1 MDKNRFRIIAVDFDG
16 TLLRSDKTIS
26 PFTRRTLLKAHREGY
41 LIIPCT
47 GRVLSGIP
55 DFISKLNICDYY
67 ITCNG
72 ANIIDARS
80 SQSIANAFFP
90 YELSVDIMEYMKG
103 LNTYFDCYSHELGY
117 VSQSFL
123 DNLEEY
129 VGNKQI
135 RELVFKT
142 RSGVDDLLSYVKER
156 HLEIEK
162 MQMFFR
168 DETER
173 EAAIQGL
180 RENFKDIVVTSSL
193 KNNVEINYHTATK
206 GEGIR
211 KLCAYLEIPVSE
223 VITFGDSSND
233 ESMLDIGS
241 FGVVMGNGDY
251 ELKKKAD
258 YIADNNDNDGVAKAI
273 VELLLK

>member
-1 MDKNRFRIIAVDFDG
+1 MDKNRFKVIAVDFDG
-16 TLLRSDKTIS
+16 TLLKNDKTIS

-41 LIIPCT
+41 LIVPCT
-47 GRVLSGIP
+47 GRVLYGIP
-55 DFISKLNICDYY
+55 EFISNLNICDYY

-72 ANIIDARS
+72 ANIIDAKS
-80 SQSIANAFFP
+80 KQSIANAFFP
-90 YELSVDIMEYMKG
+90 YDLSIRIMEYMQS
-103 LNTYFDCYSHELGY
+103 LNTYFDCYAHELGY
-117 VSQSFL
+117 VSKVFL

-129 VGNKQI
+129 VGSRQI
-135 RELVFKT
+135 RELVYKT
-142 RSGVDDLLSYVKER
+142 REGVDDLLPFVKER

-168 DETER
+168 DEIER
-173 EAAIQGL
+173 EAAIIGL

-193 KNNVEINYHTATK
+193 KNNVEINYHSATK
-206 GEGIR
+206 GEGIK
-211 KLCAYLEIPVSE
+211 KLCAYLDIPINQ

-233 ESMLDIGS
+233 KSMLDIGS

-251 ELKKKAD
+251 DLKKKAD
-258 YIADNNDNDGVAKAI
+258 YIADTNDNDGVAKTI